1 MKITKSELKE
11 MIRECLREEL
21 AKTSITEGGVMRGG
35 DAQNGA
41 LDTAKRPG
49 ASTQPS
55 KDNYLSRLKN
65 KNPYLVEIITVK
77 GKDIKPGMITQ
88 AGQVKEAEVKHS
100 GYHGKNMVYIMH
112 TNNYDGFWDV
122 DEDMEVMVDPEN
134 KSNPFTG
141 DYRALLKMG
150 LKENVDYETEE
161 DISEDKI
168 FEGLF

>member
-1 MKITKSELKE
+1 M
-11 MIRECLREEL
+11 
-21 AKTSITEGGVMRGG
+21 
-35 DAQNGA
+35 
-41 LDTAKRPG
+41 DT
-49 ASTQPS
+49 T
-55 KDNYLSRLKN
+55 
-65 KNPYLVEIITVK
+65 TVK

-88 AGQVKEAEVKHS
+88 AGQVKEAEVR
-100 GYHGKNMVYIMH
+100 KNNRGETKVYIMH

-150 LKENVDYETEE
+150 LKEDVDYETEE

-168 FEGLF
+168 FEGLY